1 MCFAGLPLH
10 VAAQN
15 VAPVSSEV
23 FAKLIEVYPEAVT
36 AKNHDGDLAIHI
48 AAANEAPEA
57 VMLALIAADPEVC
70 KMADEGGELP
80 LHTAAY
86 NKASEA
92 VLKCKRITRS
102 LLPSAP

>member
-1 MCFAGLPLH
+1 M
-10 VAAQN
+10 
-15 VAPVSSEV
+15 
-23 FAKLIEVYPEAVT
+23 T

>member
-1 MCFAGLPLH
+1 VATAGLPLH

-15 VAPVSSEV
+15 VGALSIEV
-23 FAKLIEVYPEAVT
+23 FAKLIAVYPDAVS
-36 AKNHDGDLAIHI
+36 AKNDDGDLAIHI
-48 AAANEAPEA
+48 AAANEAPEE

-92 VLKCKRITRS
+92 VLRRMIEVYPDS
-102 LLPSAP
+102 PM